1 MTVAQYEA
9 KFTEL
14 SRFSPQLIATE
25 EEKALK
31 FQDGLKPYLKN
42 KISIL
47 KLGVYS
53 EVVDRALIAEKDNEE
68 LHQYREQQRK
78 RNRSDGAHGNQ
89 AQRRPCYRETGACF
103 GCGKQGHLIRDCP
116 ENRKFITRKPKEEN
130 KEDKQKPK
138 AQGRVFDMTHRDAQA
153 TSDVVTVSFA
163 GLLGLPVASM
173 DFDLIVATPMG
184 DSVVASRMLRN
195 CIVMIGYREMPVDLV
210 LLDLQD
216 FDVILGMDWLA
227 SYHASVDCFEK
238 RVTFSILGQP
248 KFSFEGKHV
257 DRPLRMISALRASS
271 LLKKG
276 CQGFL
281 ASVDYYS
288 KIKNEESYEESWAKL
303 RIQLPRVIP
312 DCKEKNSG
320 SQQSNASNGARFG
333 VETKKLHPLQ
343 ADHSKVLR
351 NQPFVARISQ
361 HFCTVRRHP
370 LVISCEFVKGNPRLK
385 ITLNGIN
392 FVDHFLNQGAPAE
405 HKSAETPIGHES
417 SVMSNES
424 DLKMEDI
431 PIVREYPDVF
441 PEDLPG
447 LPPEREVEF
456 TIDLVPGTGPMSKA
470 LYRMAPVELK
480 ELKVQLQELLD
491 KGFIRPSVSPWG
503 APVLFVKKK
512 DGSMRLCIDYR
523 ELNKVTVR
531 NKYPLPR
538 IDDLF
543 DQLQGACVFSKID
556 LRSGYHQLRVRGEDV
571 PKTAFRTRY
580 GHYEFLVMPFGL
592 TNAPAAFMDLMNR
605 VFKPYL
611 DQFVVVFIDDI
622 LVYSRSRE
630 EHEGHLSIVL
640 QTLRDKQLYAKLKK
654 CEFWLDR
661 ISFLG
666 HVVSNDDISVDPGK
680 VDAVANWRRPSTV
693 TEIRSFLGPAG
704 YYRRFIEGFSKIAL
718 PLTKLTQ
725 KGVKFEWSDDCECSF
740 QELKNRLVSAPILTI
755 PSGSGG
761 FVVYSDAS
769 YQGLGCVLMQHGR
782 VVAYASRQLKPYE
795 RNYPTHDLELAAVV
809 FALKIWRHFLFG
821 ETCEIF
827 TDHKS
832 LKYLF
837 SQKELN
843 MRQRRWIE
851 LLKDYDCSI
860 QYHPRKTNVVADA
873 LSRKSVGSLAAIR
886 GCQRQ
891 LLEELRSLQVHFRV
905 MGLGALVANFRVQL
919 DLVGRIK
926 TLQKNDSQLVQVM
939 EEVKRGSKP
948 DFVLSDD
955 EILRF
960 GTRLCVPNDEDLRKE
975 LLEEAHCSKFAIH
988 PGGTKMYKDLRQNYW
1003 WSGMKRDIAQFVA
1016 QCLVCQQVK
1025 AEHQRPAGSLQP
1037 LAIPEWKWEHITM
1050 DFVIGLPRTL
1060 GGNNAIW
1067 VIIDRLTKSAHFLPM
1082 KVNFSLDRLASL
1094 YVKEIVRMHGVPVS
1108 IVSDRDPRFT
1118 SRLWH
1123 SLQKALG
1130 TKLSFSTAFHPQTD
1144 GQSERVIQVLEDLLK
1159 ACILDL
1165 QGNWDD
1171 HLPLVEFACNNSFQ
1185 ASIGMAPFEALYG
1198 RKCRSPICWNDVGER
1213 KLLGPELVQ
1222 LTVEKVALIKERL
1235 KAAQSRHKSYADH
1248 RRRDLEFEVG
1258 DHVFLKVSPM
1268 KSVMRFGR
1276 KGKLNPRFVG
1286 PFEILE
1292 RVGTLAYKVALPP
1305 SLSKV
1310 HNVFHVSTLR
1320 KYIYDPSHVVE
1331 LEPIQIF
1338 EDLTYEEVPVQIV
1351 DVMDKILRHAVVKLV
1366 KVQWSN
1372 HSIREA
1378 TWELEEE
1385 MREKHPQL
1393 FQDSGMSSLED

>member
-1 MTVAQYEA
+1 MTVTPLEWVLGRDRVDTMPPRRPASSQNSQANDDVPPVEGLPPVSAEGIYRYLGTLAGLVERQARAIGTNVQGQSSSSRGSSFDDFKKLGPPYFSGATDPTEAEAWILKMEKFFGVIDCSEEQKASYAAFMLDKEADHWWRMTRRLLEDQGPITWRQFREAFYKKYFPDSVRRQKVGEFIRLEQGDMTVAQYEA

-89 AQRRPCYRETGACF
+89 AQRRSTSGRNQNKGKAAQNLDGACPTCGKKHGGRPCYRETGACF

-116 ENRKFITRKPKEEN
+116 ENRKFITGKPKEEN

-138 AQGRVFDMTHRDAQA
+138 AQGRVFAMTHRDAQA
-153 TSDVVTVSFA
+153 TSDVVTCTLRIHTLFARVLIDPGSTHSFVSVSFA

-238 RVTFSILGQP
+238 RVTFSIPGQP

-281 ASVDYYS
+281 ASV
-288 KIKNEESYEESWAKL
+288 
-303 RIQLPRVIP
+303 
-312 DCKEKNSG
+312 
-320 SQQSNASNGARFG
+320 
-333 VETKKLHPLQ
+333 
-343 ADHSKVLR
+343 
-351 NQPFVARISQ
+351 
-361 HFCTVRRHP
+361 
-370 LVISCEFVKGNPRLK
+370 
-385 ITLNGIN
+385 
-392 FVDHFLNQGAPAE
+392 
-405 HKSAETPIGHES
+405 
-417 SVMSNES
+417 MSNES
-424 DLKMEDI
+424 DLKLEDI
-431 PIVREYPDVF
+431 PIVKEYPDVF

-470 LYRMAPVELK
+470 PYRMAPVELK

-592 TNAPAAFMDLMNR
+592 TNAPAAFMDLMNK
-605 VFKPYL
+605 VFKLYL
-611 DQFVVVFIDDI
+611 DQFAVVFIDDI

-666 HVVSNDDISVDPGK
+666 HVVSNDGISVDPGK

-693 TEIRSFLGPAG
+693 TEIRSFLGLAG
-704 YYRRFIEGFSKIAL
+704 YYKRFIEGFSKIAL

-769 YQGLGCVLMQHGR
+769 HQGLGCVLMQHGR

-851 LLKDYDCSI
+851 LLKDYDCII
-860 QYHPRKTNVVADA
+860 QYHPGKENVVADA

-886 GCQRQ
+886 GCQGQ

-905 MGLGALVANFRVQL
+905 MGLGALVAR
-919 DLVGRIK
+919 
-926 TLQKNDSQLVQVM
+926 
-939 EEVKRGSKP
+939 E
-948 DFVLSDD
+948 
-955 EILRF
+955 
-960 GTRLCVPNDEDLRKE
+960 E

-1025 AEHQRPAGSLQP
+1025 AEHQRPTGSLQP
-1037 LAIPEWKWEHITM
+1037 LSIPEWKWEHITM

-1060 GGNNAIW
+1060 G
-1067 VIIDRLTKSAHFLPM
+1067 
-1082 KVNFSLDRLASL
+1082 
-1094 YVKEIVRMHGVPVS
+1094 EIVRMHGVPVS

-1118 SRLWH
+1118 SRFCIVYKKLW
-1123 SLQKALG
+1123 AL
-1130 TKLSFSTAFHPQTD
+1130 S
-1144 GQSERVIQVLEDLLK
+1144 
-1159 ACILDL
+1159 
-1165 QGNWDD
+1165 NWDD
-1171 HLPLVEFACNNSFQ
+1171 HLPLVEFAYNNSFQ
-1185 ASIGMAPFEALYG
+1185 ASIGMAPL
-1198 RKCRSPICWNDVGER
+1198 RHCM
-1213 KLLGPELVQ
+1213 

-1268 KSVMRFGR
+1268 K
-1276 KGKLNPRFVG
+1276 
-1286 PFEILE
+1286 
-1292 RVGTLAYKVALPP
+1292 
-1305 SLSKV
+1305 
-1310 HNVFHVSTLR
+1310 

-1338 EDLTYEEVPVQIV
+1338 EDLTYEEVPIQIV
-1351 DVMDKILRHAVVKLV
+1351 DVMDKVLRHAVVKLV

>member
-1 MTVAQYEA
+1 MTITPSEWVLGRDRVDTMPPRRPASSQNSQDNDDVPPVEGLPPVSAEGIYRYLGTLAGLVERQARAVGTNVQGQSSSSRGSSFDDFKKLGPPYFSGATDPTEA
-9 KFTEL
+9 EAWILKMEKFFGVIDCFEEQKTSYAAFMLDKEADHWWRMTRRIL
-14 SRFSPQLIATE
+14 EDQGPITWRQFREAFYKKYFPDSVRRQKLIATE

-47 KLGVYS
+47 KLGVYL

-89 AQRRPCYRETGACF
+89 AQRRSTSGRNQNKGKAAQNLDGACPTCGKKHGGRPCYRETGACF

-116 ENRKFITRKPKEEN
+116 ENRKFITGKPKEEN
-130 KEDKQKPK
+130 NEDKQKPK
-138 AQGRVFDMTHRDAQA
+138 AQGRVFAMTHRDAQA
-153 TSDVVTVSFA
+153 TSDVVTGTLRIHTLFARVLIDPGSTHSFVSVSFV
-163 GLLGLPVASM
+163 GLLGFPVASM
-173 DFDLIVATPMG
+173 DFDLIVATPVG

-195 CIVMIGYREMPVDLV
+195 S
-210 LLDLQD
+210 
-216 FDVILGMDWLA
+216 

-238 RVTFSILGQP
+238 RVMFSIPGQP

-257 DRPLRMISALRASS
+257 DRPLHMISALRASS

-281 ASVDYYS
+281 ASV
-288 KIKNEESYEESWAKL
+288 
-303 RIQLPRVIP
+303 V
-312 DCKEKNSG
+312 
-320 SQQSNASNGARFG
+320 
-333 VETKKLHPLQ
+333 
-343 ADHSKVLR
+343 
-351 NQPFVARISQ
+351 
-361 HFCTVRRHP
+361 
-370 LVISCEFVKGNPRLK
+370 
-385 ITLNGIN
+385 
-392 FVDHFLNQGAPAE
+392 
-405 HKSAETPIGHES
+405 
-417 SVMSNES
+417 SNES
-424 DLKMEDI
+424 DLKLEDI

-456 TIDLVPGTGPMSKA
+456 TIDLVPGIGPMSKA
-470 LYRMAPVELK
+470 PYRMAPVELK

-666 HVVSNDDISVDPGK
+666 HVVSNDGISVDPGK

-693 TEIRSFLGPAG
+693 TKIRSFLGLAG
-704 YYRRFIEGFSKIAL
+704 YYRRFIEEFSKIAL

-769 YQGLGCVLMQHGR
+769 HQGLGCVLMQHGR

-851 LLKDYDCSI
+851 LLKNYDCII
-860 QYHPRKTNVVADA
+860 QYHPGKTNVVADA
-873 LSRKSVGSLAAIR
+873 LSRKSVGYLAAIR

-926 TLQKNDSQLVQVM
+926 TLQKNDSRLVQVI

-960 GTRLCVPNDEDLRKE
+960 GTRLCVPNDEDLRRE

-1003 WSGMKRDIAQFVA
+1003 SSGMKRDIAQFVA

-1025 AEHQRPAGSLQP
+1025 AEHQRPTGSLQP

-1060 GGNNAIW
+1060 G
-1067 VIIDRLTKSAHFLPM
+1067 
-1082 KVNFSLDRLASL
+1082 DRLASL

-1108 IVSDRDPRFT
+1108 IVSDRDPR
-1118 SRLWH
+1118 
-1123 SLQKALG
+1123 
-1130 TKLSFSTAFHPQTD
+1130 
-1144 GQSERVIQVLEDLLK
+1144 
-1159 ACILDL
+1159 
-1165 QGNWDD
+1165 NWDD
-1171 HLPLVEFACNNSFQ
+1171 HLPLVEFAYNNSFQ

-1222 LTVEKVALIKERL
+1222 LIVEKVALIKERL
-1235 KAAQSRHKSYADH
+1235 KAVQSRHKSYVDQ

-1276 KGKLNPRFVG
+1276 KGKLSPLF
-1286 PFEILE
+1286 
-1292 RVGTLAYKVALPP
+1292 
-1305 SLSKV
+1305 
-1310 HNVFHVSTLR
+1310 
-1320 KYIYDPSHVVE
+1320 YIYDPSHVVE

-1351 DVMDKILRHAVVKLV
+1351 DVMDKVLRHAVVKLV

-1393 FQDSGMSSLED
+1393 FQDSENVRLESDFRVEEQISIGTLSSGEE

>member
-1 MTVAQYEA
+1 
-9 KFTEL
+9 
-14 SRFSPQLIATE
+14 
-25 EEKALK
+25 
-31 FQDGLKPYLKN
+31 
-42 KISIL
+42 
-47 KLGVYS
+47 
-53 EVVDRALIAEKDNEE
+53 
-68 LHQYREQQRK
+68 
-78 RNRSDGAHGNQ
+78 
-89 AQRRPCYRETGACF
+89 
-103 GCGKQGHLIRDCP
+103 
-116 ENRKFITRKPKEEN
+116 
-130 KEDKQKPK
+130 
-138 AQGRVFDMTHRDAQA
+138 MTHRDAQA
-153 TSDVVTVSFA
+153 TSDVVTGTLRIHTLFARVLIDPGSTHSFVSVSFA
-163 GLLGLPVASM
+163 GLLGLPVVSM
-173 DFDLIVATPMG
+173 DFDLIVATPVG

-195 CIVMIGYREMPVDLV
+195 S
-210 LLDLQD
+210 
-216 FDVILGMDWLA
+216 

-238 RVTFSILGQP
+238 RVTFSIPGQP

-257 DRPLRMISALRASS
+257 DKPL
-271 LLKKG
+271 
-276 CQGFL
+276 
-281 ASVDYYS
+281 
-288 KIKNEESYEESWAKL
+288 
-303 RIQLPRVIP
+303 
-312 DCKEKNSG
+312 
-320 SQQSNASNGARFG
+320 
-333 VETKKLHPLQ
+333 H
-343 ADHSKVLR
+343 
-351 NQPFVARISQ
+351 
-361 HFCTVRRHP
+361 
-370 LVISCEFVKGNPRLK
+370 
-385 ITLNGIN
+385 
-392 FVDHFLNQGAPAE
+392 
-405 HKSAETPIGHES
+405 
-417 SVMSNES
+417 
-424 DLKMEDI
+424 I

-441 PEDLPG
+441 PEDLSG

-456 TIDLVPGTGPMSKA
+456 TIDL
-470 LYRMAPVELK
+470 
-480 ELKVQLQELLD
+480 
-491 KGFIRPSVSPWG
+491 
-503 APVLFVKKK
+503 

-640 QTLRDKQLYAKLKK
+640 QTLKDKQLY
-654 CEFWLDR
+654 
-661 ISFLG
+661 
-666 HVVSNDDISVDPGK
+666 VDPGK
-680 VDAVANWRRPSTV
+680 IDAVANWRRPSTV
-693 TEIRSFLGPAG
+693 TEIRSFLGLAG
-704 YYRRFIEGFSKIAL
+704 YYRRFIEGFSNIAL

-755 PSGSGG
+755 PS
-761 FVVYSDAS
+761 AW
-769 YQGLGCVLMQHGR
+769 R

-795 RNYPTHDLELAAVV
+795 KNYPTHDLELAAVV

-851 LLKDYDCSI
+851 LLKDYDCII
-860 QYHPRKTNVVADA
+860 QYHPGKANVVADA
-873 LSRKSVGSLAAIR
+873 LSRKSIGSLAAIR

-905 MGLGALVANFRVQL
+905 MGLGALVANFRVQPN
-919 DLVGRIK
+919 LVGRIK
-926 TLQKNDSQLVQVM
+926 TLQKNDSRLVQVM

-948 DFVLSDD
+948 DFVLSND

-960 GTRLCVPNDEDLRKE
+960 GTRLCVPNDEDLRRE

-1003 WSGMKRDIAQFVA
+1003 WS
-1016 QCLVCQQVK
+1016 
-1025 AEHQRPAGSLQP
+1025 GSLQP

-1067 VIIDRLTKSAHFLPM
+1067 VIVDRLTKSAHFLPM

-1118 SRLWH
+1118 SRFWH

-1144 GQSERVIQVLEDLLK
+1144 GQSERVIRVLEDLLR

-1165 QGNWDD
+1165 
-1171 HLPLVEFACNNSFQ
+1171 
-1185 ASIGMAPFEALYG
+1185 
-1198 RKCRSPICWNDVGER
+1198 KCRSPICWNDVGER

-1248 RRRDLEFEVG
+1248 HMRDLEFEVG

-1268 KSVMRFGR
+1268 KSMMRFGR
-1276 KGKLNPRFVG
+1276 KGKLSPRFVG

-1305 SLSKV
+1305 SLSK
-1310 HNVFHVSTLR
+1310 
-1320 KYIYDPSHVVE
+1320 
-1331 LEPIQIF
+1331 
-1338 EDLTYEEVPVQIV
+1338 DLTYEEVPVQIV
-1351 DVMDKILRHAVVKLV
+1351 DVMDKVLRHAVVKLV

-1372 HSIREA
+1372 HSVREA

-1385 MREKHPQL
+1385 MREKYPQL

>member
-1 MTVAQYEA
+1 MTVTPLETSCHQEEHFQNSQANDDVPPVEGLPPVSAEGIYRGSSFDDFKKLGPPYFSGATDPTEA
-9 KFTEL
+9 EAWILKMEKFFGVIDCSEEQKASYAAFMLDKEADHWWRMTRRLLEDQGPITWRQFREAFYKKYFPDSVRAEEL

-89 AQRRPCYRETGACF
+89 AQRRSTSGRNQNKGKAAQNLDGACPTCGKKHGGRPCYRETGACF

-116 ENRKFITRKPKEEN
+116 ENRKFITGKPKEEN

-138 AQGRVFDMTHRDAQA
+138 AQGRVFAMTHRDAQA
-153 TSDVVTVSFA
+153 TSDVVTGTLRIHTLFARVLIDPGSTHSFVSVSFA

-173 DFDLIVATPMG
+173 DFDLIVATPVG

-238 RVTFSILGQP
+238 RVTFSIPGQP

-281 ASVDYYS
+281 ASV
-288 KIKNEESYEESWAKL
+288 
-303 RIQLPRVIP
+303 
-312 DCKEKNSG
+312 
-320 SQQSNASNGARFG
+320 
-333 VETKKLHPLQ
+333 
-343 ADHSKVLR
+343 
-351 NQPFVARISQ
+351 
-361 HFCTVRRHP
+361 
-370 LVISCEFVKGNPRLK
+370 
-385 ITLNGIN
+385 
-392 FVDHFLNQGAPAE
+392 
-405 HKSAETPIGHES
+405 
-417 SVMSNES
+417 MSNES
-424 DLKMEDI
+424 DLKLEDI

-470 LYRMAPVELK
+470 PYRMAPVELK

-523 ELNKVTVR
+523 ELN
-531 NKYPLPR
+531 
-538 IDDLF
+538 
-543 DQLQGACVFSKID
+543 KID

-666 HVVSNDDISVDPGK
+666 HVVSNDGISVDPGK

-693 TEIRSFLGPAG
+693 TEIRSFLGLAG

-769 YQGLGCVLMQHGR
+769 HQGVEH
-782 VVAYASRQLKPYE
+782 
-795 RNYPTHDLELAAVV
+795 
-809 FALKIWRHFLFG
+809 
-821 ETCEIF
+821 ETE
-827 TDHKS
+827 K
-832 LKYLF
+832 
-837 SQKELN
+837 
-843 MRQRRWIE
+843 WIE
-851 LLKDYDCSI
+851 LLKDYDCII
-860 QYHPRKTNVVADA
+860 QYHPGKANVVADA

-886 GCQRQ
+886 GCQ
-891 LLEELRSLQVHFRV
+891 S
-905 MGLGALVANFRVQL
+905 N
-919 DLVGRIK
+919 
-926 TLQKNDSQLVQVM
+926 
-939 EEVKRGSKP
+939 
-948 DFVLSDD
+948 D

-960 GTRLCVPNDEDLRKE
+960 GTRLCVPNDEDLRE
-975 LLEEAHCSKFAIH
+975 GAFRGSSFSKFAIH

-1003 WSGMKRDIAQFVA
+1003 WSA
-1016 QCLVCQQVK
+1016 
-1025 AEHQRPAGSLQP
+1025 PAGSLQP

-1060 GGNNAIW
+1060 G
-1067 VIIDRLTKSAHFLPM
+1067 
-1082 KVNFSLDRLASL
+1082 
-1094 YVKEIVRMHGVPVS
+1094 EIVRMHGVPVS

-1118 SRLWH
+1118 SRFWH
-1123 SLQKALG
+1123 SLQKALA
-1130 TKLSFSTAFHPQTD
+1130 LS
-1144 GQSERVIQVLEDLLK
+1144 
-1159 ACILDL
+1159 
-1165 QGNWDD
+1165 
-1171 HLPLVEFACNNSFQ
+1171 
-1185 ASIGMAPFEALYG
+1185 
-1198 RKCRSPICWNDVGER
+1198 
-1213 KLLGPELVQ
+1213 
-1222 LTVEKVALIKERL
+1222 
-1235 KAAQSRHKSYADH
+1235 
-1248 RRRDLEFEVG
+1248 
-1258 DHVFLKVSPM
+1258 
-1268 KSVMRFGR
+1268 
-1276 KGKLNPRFVG
+1276 
-1286 PFEILE
+1286 
-1292 RVGTLAYKVALPP
+1292 
-1305 SLSKV
+1305 
-1310 HNVFHVSTLR
+1310 
-1320 KYIYDPSHVVE
+1320 
-1331 LEPIQIF
+1331 
-1338 EDLTYEEVPVQIV
+1338 
-1351 DVMDKILRHAVVKLV
+1351 
-1366 KVQWSN
+1366 
-1372 HSIREA
+1372 
-1378 TWELEEE
+1378 
-1385 MREKHPQL
+1385 
-1393 FQDSGMSSLED
+1393 